1 MTLIYSFLFCG
12 ILCLIAQVI
21 MDNTKLSPGHITSIY
36 VVLGTILGVFN
47 IYDNISD
54 FVGAGASVPIM
65 SFGNLLINSA
75 YQGYLSDG
83 VLGLFG
89 NMLTDVGVGVVS
101 AVVFAFM
108 WSITSKVKD

>member
-12 ILCLIAQVI
+12 LLCLIAQVI
-21 MDNTKLSPGHITSIY
+21 MDNTKLTPGHITSIY
-36 VVLGTILGVFN
+36 VVLGTILGCFN
-47 IYDNISD
+47 IYDNIVD
-54 FVGAGASVPIM
+54 FVGAGANIPII

-83 VLGLFG
+83 IIGLFG

-101 AVVFAFM
+101 AVVFAFLL
-108 WSITSKVKD
+108 SIPFKVKD